1 MSSIIYFAALSFNI
15 ETLYGGGG
23 LVFKRVPISLWRHG
37 NTCRPP
43 YLNRIHSNGNTGL
56 HQVRMQSHVLNIMK
70 KIVFLTKFRQNVFKN
85 LHSQIK
91 YNAFM
96 VTFVIF
102 YYRELK
108 HKIKLPNVH
117 VRIAVHTGD
126 IVTAVLGA
134 RHWKYDLLGEDV
146 IRAKHLLGRAH
157 NG

>member
-23 LVFKRVPISLWRHG
+23 LVFKRVPSSLWRHG

-56 HQVRMQSHVLNIMK
+56 HQVRMQSPVLNIMK
-70 KIVFLTKFRQNVFKN
+70 KIVFLTTSDKTFLKTYTA
-85 LHSQIK
+85 K
-91 YNAFM
+91 YNAFT
-96 VTFVIF
+96 VTFFIF